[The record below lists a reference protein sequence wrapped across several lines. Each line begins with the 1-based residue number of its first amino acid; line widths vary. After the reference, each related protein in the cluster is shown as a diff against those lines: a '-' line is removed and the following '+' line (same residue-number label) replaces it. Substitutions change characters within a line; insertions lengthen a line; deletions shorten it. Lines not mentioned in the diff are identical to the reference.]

1 MSNNNGVLDENFIF
15 NEDRNDLFSN
25 VGRLVTI
32 FTQSGGESGSGFT
45 GLLIEA
51 NCRFIKLI
59 TSLPSA
65 PRHPFGVEA
74 DRFDRDRDRDDR
86 GHGCFRNRDRFDR
99 RDRDHSRFGTIIIIP
114 VNKIVSYVF
123 NEI

>member
-1 MSNNNGVLDENFIF
+1 MSSNNAVLGENSIF
-15 NEDRNDLFSN
+15 DNDRNDLFTN

-32 FTQSGGESGSGFT
+32 FTQSGGESGEGFT

-65 PRHPFGVEA
+65 PRHPFGIEA
-74 DRFDRDRDRDDR
+74 DRFDRDRDRFDR
-86 GHGCFRNRDRFDR
+86 GDRFFRGDCCR
-99 RDRDHSRFGTIIIIP
+99 RRECSRFGTVIIIP
-114 VNKIVSYVF
+114 VNKIVAFVF